1 LSAWIFFDC
10 FNTLIDDF
18 DDAGS
23 ESGLGSLPELAVELG
38 AAQTPEEF
46 LGAYRRA
53 CPVDAGDYAEVL
65 FTSRLARALESPGR
79 LAPEEAGRALQRMLD
94 HWHAEYEPKLRLTP
108 GAVEMLAHWHGSRR
122 LAVVSNFYLPGYPQR
137 YLERFGI
144 AHYFEFVID
153 SAACGHRKP
162 GSLIFEMALR
172 RAGCTPPDVL
182 YIGDRPDLDIEP
194 AHRQGME
201 TLHLD
206 RRSTRPRAQRT
217 PAGFPS
223 VRHWDEFRRDRS

>member
-1 LSAWIFFDC
+1 LSSWIFFDC

-18 DDAGS
+18 DPAGD
-23 ESGLGSLPELAVELG
+23 ESGLGTLPDLAVDLG
-38 AAQTPEEF
+38 AAESREEF
-46 LGAYRRA
+46 LAAYRRA
-53 CPVDAGDYAEVL
+53 CPVDSGDYAEVL
-65 FTSRLARALESPGR
+65 LTSRLTRALELTGR
-79 LAPEEAGRALQRMLD
+79 LTPDAAGGALQRLLD
-94 HWHAEYEPKLRLTP
+94 HWHNEYEPNLRLTP
-108 GAVEMLAHWHGSRR
+108 GVVEMLAHWHGSRR
-122 LAVVSNFYLPGYPQR
+122 MAVVSNFYLPGYPLR

-144 AHYFEFVID
+144 AHYFEFAVD
-153 SAACGHRKP
+153 SAAFGHRKP

-172 RAGCTPPDVL
+172 RAGCSPPDVL
-182 YIGDRPDLDIEP
+182 FIGDRPDLDIEP

-206 RRSTRPRAQRT
+206 RRSHHPRALRT